1 MSDTKTGRK
10 TYWVHMYGER
20 CRIDGNFIDA
30 FAEPYPDGRVGVW
43 YTYEVVHA
51 EV

>member
-30 FAEPYPDGRVGVW
+30 FAEPDGVLDVW
-43 YTYEVVHA
+43 HTVFVDE
-51 EV
+51 